1 MTYRAVV
8 VVVVLIVVAG
18 GCSSVSQLPDL
29 EFEPAVGESAYP
41 EGEGPVVLIDG
52 GHHNFHTADGGYAAF
67 AKLLRRDGYVVRGS
81 NESSTPESLARGDIF
96 VIANA
101 LAESDVKKWRL
112 PTSPAFTG
120 DEVEAIHDWV
130 KGGGSLF
137 LIADHM
143 PMPGAV
149 EDLAAAFGLLFGNGY
164 VFLESGTSRIT
175 FSREDGSLAD
185 HPITRGRSAT
195 EKVDSVHAFTGQ
207 GFRSERPIEPLM
219 TLPSGSTLRLP
230 VNAGEFKDTTAEVPA
245 AGMYQGAVFR
255 YGEGRVAVFGEAAMF
270 SAQKLTIDDRVLPMG
285 MNAPEAAQNPQFLLN
300 IMHWLSGL
308 IGN

>member
-18 GCSSVSQLPDL
+18 GCSSVSQQPDL
-29 EFEPAVGESAYP
+29 VFEPTVSDPVFP
-41 EGEGPVVLIDG
+41 EGDGPVVLIDG

-81 NESSTPESLARGDIF
+81 NEPSTPESLARGDIF

-120 DEVEAIHDWV
+120 D
-130 KGGGSLF
+130 
-137 LIADHM
+137 
-143 PMPGAV
+143 
-149 EDLAAAFGLLFGNGY
+149 
-164 VFLESGTSRIT
+164 
-175 FSREDGSLAD
+175 
-185 HPITRGRSAT
+185 
-195 EKVDSVHAFTGQ
+195 
-207 GFRSERPIEPLM
+207 
-219 TLPSGSTLRLP
+219 
-230 VNAGEFKDTTAEVPA
+230 EVPA